1 VNFLVPRLRPF
12 LVTTSR
18 AIKWLSHQLSIM
30 SLIHDFVIERP
41 VIPTKNSKLAS
52 VHTGPIQ
59 VRVYR
64 ALMSYQTN
72 QPQNRQRLKLL
83 AKFNDFDFRNV

>member
-1 VNFLVPRLRPF
+1 VNFPVPRLGHF

-18 AIKWLSHQLSIM
+18 AIKWRSHQLSIM
-30 SLIHDFVIERP
+30 SLIHDFVIEHPRG
-41 VIPTKNSKLAS
+41 TDKNGKLAS
-52 VHTGPIQ
+52 VQASLIQ

-64 ALMSYQTN
+64 TLMSYQTN
-72 QPQNRQRLKLL
+72 QPQNRQRLKPL